1 MIYGLY
7 LYGKSI
13 GIREWKD
20 GCGGIKF
27 YWLNEGIYQ
36 ILVPNPTQPN
46 RTNTKTNTKFTK
58 YQPNQPIPNTK
69 KVSHLRSPFSNPL
82 FCWKLSTIMPFIHLV
97 YLIIFDPHKWYHF
110 LQFTTQMRIFAFSPI
125 PIFCIYCFV
134 MIFPVILIWINH
146 ILIWWKFLSPSL
158 STVIV

>member
-36 ILVPNPTQPN
+36 ILVPNPTIPKPKPKNQYQVYQIPTKP
-46 RTNTKTNTKFTK
+46 TNTK
-58 YQPNQPIPNTK
+58 YQRGI
-69 KVSHLRSPFSNPL
+69 SSPFSV
-82 FCWKLSTIMPFIHLV
+82 FQPFILLKIVNHYAIYSFSILNNFWSSQMISFSSV
-97 YLIIFDPHKWYHF
+97 HYPNENFCIFTI
-110 LQFTTQMRIFAFSPI
+110 FTI
-125 PIFCIYCFV
+125 PILCIYCFV
-134 MIFPVILIWINH
+134 LISSGCF
-146 ILIWWKFLSPSL
+146 ILIWWKFLPPSL
-158 STVIV
+158 STVIA